1 MYSVPGLTSRKVQKF
16 LNSIC
21 SQANT
26 YLEVGSYLGAT
37 AVAALDGNK
46 LDAYFVDKWE
56 EQIQAFRDDIDLPPN
71 DKQVFIENVKKYKGS
86 NNIRLF
92 QCDMFDV
99 DLSEIKPI
107 DVFFYDG
114 PHGFWETSEAI
125 QYYSKVFNDQCIVI
139 VDDANFD
146 GVVGGAEHGISKLK
160 CDILYKKII
169 LNDIESEDE
178 WWNGL
183 FIAVLSNINN
193 K

>member
-21 SQANT
+21 SEANT

-37 AVAALDGNK
+37 AVAALDGNN

-56 EQIQAFRDDIDLPPN
+56 EQIQAFRDDIVLPPN
-71 DKQVFIENVKKYKGS
+71 SKETFIQNVKKYKGQ
-86 NNIRLF
+86 NRINVF
-92 QCDMFDV
+92 QCDLFDV

-114 PHGFWETSEAI
+114 PHDYKTTSEAI
-125 QYYSKVFNDQCIVI
+125 EYYSKAFNKDCIVI

-146 GVVGGAEHGISKLK
+146 GVVAGAENAISKIN
-160 CDILYKKII
+160 CDVRYKKII
-169 LNDIESEDE
+169 LNDIESEEE